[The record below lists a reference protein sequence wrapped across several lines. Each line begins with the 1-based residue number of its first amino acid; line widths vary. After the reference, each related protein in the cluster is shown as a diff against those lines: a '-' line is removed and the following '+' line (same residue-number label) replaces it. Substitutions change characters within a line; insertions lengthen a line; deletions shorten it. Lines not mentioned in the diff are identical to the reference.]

1 MVYRG
6 GFFFFFFSNP
16 SGINGEWGGRP
27 YKDLENCFEYV
38 KEHMPFVDTE
48 NAIAA
53 GASYGGYMAL
63 WIQGNPLGRKFK
75 AIVCHDGVFSMKTG
89 YLS

>member
-1 MVYRG
+1 
-6 GFFFFFFSNP
+6 
-16 SGINGEWGGRP
+16 
-27 YKDLENCFEYV
+27 
-38 KEHMPFVDTE
+38 MPFVDTE